1 MTKIS
6 ICLDEIDSELLL
18 TALIEKAGSCA
29 SGTQAKK
36 NYLRLYGDFKEA
48 IVNGKIFE
56 PCIAQ

>member
-48 IVNGKIFE
+48 IVNGENI
-56 PCIAQ
+56 